1 MLCLLYL
8 PFGSLESLA
17 EAGERIGGGDWGFS
31 SQTFAS
37 KKEEEDTCPVR
48 EPKALGM
55 HSGPHLTS
63 STRETEEGGL
73 PLKASLGCS

>member
-1 MLCLLYL
+1 MLYL

-31 SQTFAS
+31 FPHIAWHTFAS

-55 HSGPHLTS
+55 HSGPHLTDIQQS
-63 STRETEEGGL
+63 GD
-73 PLKASLGCS
+73 